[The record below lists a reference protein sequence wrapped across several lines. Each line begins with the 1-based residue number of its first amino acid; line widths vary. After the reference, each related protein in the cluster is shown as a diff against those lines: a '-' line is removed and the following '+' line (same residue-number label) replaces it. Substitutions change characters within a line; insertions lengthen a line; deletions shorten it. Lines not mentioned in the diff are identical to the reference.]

1 VLHNLIKQ
9 EVVLMNKKTLQD
21 IDVKGK
27 KVFCRVDFNVPMKDG
42 EVTDDTRIKA
52 ALPTIQYLSEQGA
65 TVILASHLGRPKGEA
80 VEELRLDPVA
90 KRLSDLLGKEVVK
103 TDEVYGSEVNE
114 ALSRLSDGDIL
125 LLENVRF
132 EAGEEKNDEQLAQAF
147 ADMADIYVNDA
158 FGAAHRAHASTAGV
172 AEKLPA
178 VAGKL
183 LEKEIAVLG
192 KALENP
198 ERPFTAIIGGAK
210 VKDKINVIDNLL
222 DKVDNLIVGGG
233 LAYTFIKAQGHEI
246 GKSLLE
252 EDKLD
257 LAKEFMQKAKDNG
270 VNFVLPVDVV
280 VADDFSEE
288 ANTKIVDIEEIPAD
302 WEALDIGPKTREK
315 YSQIVADSKLVIWNG
330 PMGVFE
336 LNVFAGGTKA
346 VAESLANT
354 EGYTVIGGGDSAAA
368 VEKFDY
374 AEDMDHVS
382 TGGGASLEFMEGKA
396 LPGVEALNDK

>member
-1 VLHNLIKQ
+1 
-9 EVVLMNKKTLQD
+9 MNKKTLQD

-52 ALPTIQYLSEQGA
+52 ALPTIKHLSEQGA

-90 KRLSDLLGKEVVK
+90 ERLSDLLDKEVVK

-114 ALSRLSDGDIL
+114 ALSRLNDGDIL

-132 EAGEEKNDEQLAQAF
+132 EAGEEKNEEQLAQAF

-178 VAGKL
+178 VAGYL